1 MIDVLSPACGVYSD
15 CGDNDLRLGSV
26 SLFPDRLARIQSE
39 ENGASSEANRVRIY
53 REKAAEGV

>member
-26 SLFPDRLARIQSE
+26 LLFADRLARIQSGE
-39 ENGASSEANRVRIY
+39 MKQRSEKNRVRI
-53 REKAAEGV
+53 